1 MLSGI
6 TNNASSS
13 TLPKSSQSTDYKME
27 FLKLLMVQLK
37 NQDPTQPFDS
47 QKMLAEQ
54 AQFASLEQMQ
64 NINVGLSTLLAQQN
78 VSQAT
83 NLLGRIVSGTDTN
96 GNEVSGT
103 VKGIDF
109 TDGVTMLTVDLGGGQ
124 SAQMGLPKVASIAI

>member
-47 QKMLAEQ
+47 QKML
-54 AQFASLEQMQ
+54 
-64 NINVGLSTLLAQQN
+64 
-78 VSQAT
+78 
-83 NLLGRIVSGTDTN
+83 
-96 GNEVSGT
+96 
-103 VKGIDF
+103 
-109 TDGVTMLTVDLGGGQ
+109 
-124 SAQMGLPKVASIAI
+124 